1 MFKGVKMG
9 RASYN
14 VEAVCDH
21 ATPEKDSAL
30 RLHMD
35 LPISH
40 EEFQVI
46 QEKLDVNDWAAVK
59 VLMLKKY
66 PELQDAIGSWLKN
79 GEARALG
86 ALHHENR
93 LRIVNG

>member
-1 MFKGVKMG
+1 MG
-9 RASYN
+9 RASWN

-21 ATPEKDSAL
+21 ATPAKDSAL

-35 LPISH
+35 LSISH
-40 EEFQVI
+40 EEFQI
-46 QEKLDVNDWAAVK
+46 IHEKLNNNDWAAVEIF
-59 VLMLKKY
+59 MLKKY
-66 PELQDAIGSWLKN
+66 PELQDTIVSWLKN

-86 ALHHENR
+86 ALRHENS